1 MVKAHLGVAAE
12 ALLIITGSMGSGKT
26 AVLDEASD
34 ILALHGIAHAGVDL
48 DSLLILHLPSGV
60 RDEDVVFRNLR
71 CVWENYA
78 ALGVMRL
85 LLARALERRDE
96 LERIRDAVSAK
107 KITVCRLNA
116 SIGKMQERVGARDSG
131 QLQRRY
137 VARVA
142 ELNALLDR
150 AQLEDFSVLN
160 EGRSITEVAQE
171 MLTRSGWL

>member
-1 MVKAHLGVAAE
+1 MKAHLGVAAE
-12 ALLIITGSMGSGKT
+12 ALLVITGSMGSGKT

-34 ILALHGIAHAGVDL
+34 ILTLRGIAHAGVDL
-48 DSLLILHLPSGV
+48 DSLLIVHLPLGV
-60 RDEDVVFRNLR
+60 RDDDVIFRNLR

-85 LLARALERRDE
+85 VVARALERREE
-96 LERIRDAVSAK
+96 LERIRAAVSAK
-107 KITVCRLNA
+107 KITVCRLKA
-116 SIGKMQERVGARDSG
+116 SIGTMQERVRARDSG

-137 VARVA
+137 VIRVA
-142 ELNALLDR
+142 ELDTLLDR
-150 AQLEDFSVLN
+150 AQLEDFSVVN

>member
-1 MVKAHLGVAAE
+1 MNAHFRVAAE

-34 ILALHGIAHAGVDL
+34 ILALRGIAHAGVDL
-48 DSLLILHLPSGV
+48 DGLLIVHLPVGV
-60 RDEDVVFRNLR
+60 RDGDVMFRNLC

-78 ALGVMRL
+78 ALGVRRL
-85 LLARALERRDE
+85 LLARALERREE
-96 LERIRDAVSAK
+96 LEGIRAAVSPR
-107 KITVCRLNA
+107 KITVCRMKA
-116 SIGKMQERVGARDSG
+116 SVGTMQERVGARDSG

-142 ELNALLDR
+142 ELNTALDR
-150 AQLEDFSVLN
+150 AQLEDFSVVN

-171 MLTRSGWL
+171 MLTRSGWI